1 MLVLVLA
8 IGAAGFGASPRG
20 AGGPRGASPHRRRW
34 PRALDTG
41 AFTTPRE
48 RMIYTRQARRPKDRP
63 YAQRRHPGIERSY
76 GLTWDKH
83 QTCRGRGLSRDRC
96 PVTGNMS
103 FDTWETT
110 CPWPHRS
117 PVCHGHHVVS
127 REGDRGVLKR
137 VGSDQSPAQLAPW
150 CASQCRPR
158 STIPWSRGFH
168 SASGRSCNRWSG
180 LWRQFGLV
188 CPRKTCC

>member
-1 MLVLVLA
+1 MVMLALVLA

-48 RMIYTRQARRPKDRP
+48 RMIYTKQARRSKDRP

-83 QTCRGRGLSRDRC
+83 QTCRGRAGERGPLLQEH
-96 PVTGNMS
+96 VTEANELLRG
-103 FDTWETT
+103 
-110 CPWPHRS
+110 RA
-117 PVCHGHHVVS
+117 GHSVDLT
-127 REGDRGVLKR
+127 ENVLKEKPEPGRRLLFREDVLYQCEDIGNGVQFEHLYELSDVLR
-137 VGSDQSPAQLAPW
+137 VAG
-150 CASQCRPR
+150 PR
-158 STIPWSRGFH
+158 SERLH
-168 SASGRSCNRWSG
+168 SEEM
-180 LWRQFGLV
+180 FG
-188 CPRKTCC
+188 